1 MKTDPQDI
9 LWDVIVI
16 GTGIG
21 GGTLGRRLAE
31 KGKSVLFLERGP
43 TGRRAEEHGLD
54 PDMGNPVARTVRG
67 FWPSQIQAKL
77 DGIETRFF
85 GPLGA
90 GVGGSSVFYA
100 ATLERPEQHD
110 LDDTPEHPHPTG
122 GWPVGFD
129 TMRPY
134 FDDTEAL
141 FHICGYPDPLG
152 TEPQT
157 TLRAPPAISSS
168 DQSLFGDMEAQGLH
182 PYHAHSAIKYVDGCK
197 KCLGFKCSKS
207 CKMDGRS
214 AGVEPALATGHAT
227 LLDMCVVTRLRA
239 SEAGGIDEVEALHR
253 GVAKTFR
260 AKRYVLAAGALSS
273 PRIFQAS
280 DLPDQSDQVGRNLMF
295 HMNEMFAIWPRERI
309 KNAGPS
315 KDIALRDLYFVEG
328 ERQGMIQAL
337 GVEARYGEIVHFL
350 NGAFDRSILR
360 KIKPLRHFTRVLAV
374 IAIRMFGDAKIFVG
388 ILEDLPYPENRV
400 HFSPENPDEIC
411 VTYEFAPELKE
422 RRKRFRSRIKRAFKG
437 LRLRF
442 LSHQIEPN
450 FGHPCGTMRF
460 GNHPDSSVLN
470 ANCRAHGVG
479 NLYVVDASFMP
490 TSCGVNPSL
499 TIAANALRVADHIA
513 DTLDAG
519 KGNLD
524 G

>member
-1 MKTDPQDI
+1 MTADPQDT

-21 GGTLGRRLAE
+21 GGTLGRHLTE
-31 KGKSVLFLERGP
+31 KGISVLFLERGP

-54 PDMGNPVARTVRG
+54 PDMDNPVARTVRG
-67 FWPSQIQAKL
+67 YWPSKIQANV

-100 ATLERPEQHD
+100 ATLERPEPHD
-110 LDDTPEHPHPTG
+110 LDDTAERPHPTG

-129 TMRPY
+129 EMRPY
-134 FDDTEAL
+134 FDDTEAMY
-141 FHICGYPDPLG
+141 HICGHPDPLG
-152 TEPQT
+152 TEPQAA
-157 TLRAPPAISSS
+157 LLAPPPMSPS
-168 DQSLFGDMEAQGLH
+168 DQSLLRDLEGQGLH

-197 KCLGFKCSKS
+197 KCLGFKCPKS

-239 SEAGGIDEVEALHR
+239 SDTGRIGQVEALQR

-280 DLPDQSDQVGRNLMF
+280 NLPDQSDQVGRNLMF

-315 KDIALRDLYFVEG
+315 KDIAFRDLYFVDG

-337 GVEARYGEIVHFL
+337 GVEAKYGEIVHFL
-350 NGAFDRSILR
+350 NMAFDRSFLR
-360 KIKPLRHFTRVLAV
+360 KIKPLRHLTRVLAAM
-374 IAIRMFGDAKIFVG
+374 AIRFFGDAKIFVG

-400 HFSPENPDEIC
+400 EFDPEKPDEIR
-411 VTYEFAPELKE
+411 VSYGFAPELRE
-422 RRKRFRSRIKRAFKG
+422 RRKRFRTRIKRAFKG
-437 LRLRF
+437 LRFRF
-442 LSHQIEPN
+442 LSQQLEPN

-460 GNHPDSSVLN
+460 GDHPDTSVLN
-470 ANCRAHGVG
+470 AYCRAHSVD

-513 DTLDAG
+513 DTLHG
-519 KGNLD
+519 NKGNPD